1 MKLSELEAVLRS
13 VCSDTYRY
21 GAPPSAARR
30 LVWAEYGTNDLI
42 GDDVAQLSIP
52 LVQIDVYTQSEN
64 DTLAADVITALANSG
79 QYCEVMGIEY
89 DGETMTLRTILQ
101 MQLI

>member
-1 MKLSELEAVLRS
+1 MTLSALESLLQG
-13 VCSDTYRY
+13 VCPETYRY

-30 LVWAEYGTNDLI
+30 LVWAEYGTNNLI

-52 LVQIDVYTQSEN
+52 LIQIDVYTQSEN
-64 DTLAADVITALANSG
+64 DTLAADVITALANNG

-89 DGETMTLRTILQ
+89 DDETMTLRTILQ